1 MDILDKVLKFCFIL
15 SILFFVFLFGFL
27 ANDLRFKR
35 IYEGI
40 SFMINDVETRF
51 NINLEKKFGD
61 KVERNTNFWK
71 KESKNEFLSNLN
83 FYNKPREKFEHYLL
97 IKHVKQLQF

>member
-61 KVERNTNFWK
+61 KVERNTNF
-71 KESKNEFLSNLN
+71 
-83 FYNKPREKFEHYLL
+83 
-97 IKHVKQLQF
+97 